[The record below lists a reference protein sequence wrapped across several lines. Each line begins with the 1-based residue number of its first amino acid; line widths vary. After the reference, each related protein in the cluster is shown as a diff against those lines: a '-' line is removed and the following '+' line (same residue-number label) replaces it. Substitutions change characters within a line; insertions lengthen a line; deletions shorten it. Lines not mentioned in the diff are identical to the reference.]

1 MPPIA
6 LIADLGITKTGCC
19 QFGLLLSTLV
29 KSRKIFRVV
38 SSSVSPSSIT
48 KVGKEFSAR
57 DVREEKIEEA
67 RVLPAVC
74 QADQERVL
82 DCLRKKRVFKFAICF
97 WCFRDFSIQ
106 IQTKY

>member
-6 LIADLGITKTGCC
+6 LIADPGITKTGCC
-19 QFGLLLSTLV
+19 QFGLLLSSLV
-29 KSRKIFRVV
+29 TSQPNCRKIFRAV
-38 SSSVSPSSIT
+38 SSSVSPSSIA

-74 QADQERVL
+74 EADQERVL
-82 DCLRKKRVFKFAICF
+82 DCLRKEGFL
-97 WCFRDFSIQ
+97 SS
-106 IQTKY
+106 